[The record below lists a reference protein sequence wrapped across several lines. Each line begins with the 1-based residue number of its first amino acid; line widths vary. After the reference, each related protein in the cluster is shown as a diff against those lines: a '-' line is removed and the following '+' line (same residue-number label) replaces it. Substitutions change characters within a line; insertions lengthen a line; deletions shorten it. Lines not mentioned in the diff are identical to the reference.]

1 MMLDPRHIQSRLGQ
15 LKSARTTHDSH
26 WQEVADYMIPARAFT
41 VQHAAGSKRSRNL
54 IFNGHPV
61 LALEQLA
68 GGLHG
73 MLTSPALRWFALR
86 PMPAM
91 AQDRG
96 VRAWFD
102 AATDVMYAY
111 FQSPTSGLNVALH
124 EGYLDIAGF
133 GSAVLF
139 TPDKGRRGPMHQ
151 AIPLAECWYAE
162 NADRVVDTLYRAYDL
177 PLREVLR
184 LWPETAPDRLR
195 RQANERPDQPVPIV
209 HATEPHRSAGS
220 GAGARGA
227 TNAGWD
233 TCWCTGGDWL
243 EHGRYREFPFAVP
256 RWTKRSGEV
265 YGTGPGMAAL
275 PDVKLLNKLEELNL
289 RGLAKVVDPPMLLP
303 DDGFLNA
310 PNMNPGAFNYMRTDS
325 RWSDRIGPLQTG
337 ARPDLAEQKIEQVQ
351 ERISGSFYTTWLRLP
366 QQPNMTATEV
376 LQRRDELLRLLGPMV
391 ARLEA
396 ELLSP
401 LIERSFA
408 ILLRNGLFPPP
419 PPQLAN
425 AGWTVEYQGPLSRAQ
440 RLADAETVMRWFAA
454 MQPLV
459 QADPTILDAIDTDA
473 AAQYLGD
480 RHGAPATLMRSP
492 QDIARRREGRANQQQ
507 QIAQAEALASGAG
520 AAKDGAAALATLAGI
535 QGGGG
540 AA

>member
-1 MMLDPRHIQSRLGQ
+1 MLDPRRIQARLGQ

-26 WQEVADYMIPARAFT
+26 WQEVADYMIPARSFT
-41 VQHAAGSKRSRNL
+41 TQHAPGSKRSRNL

-86 PMPAM
+86 PMPEM
-91 AQDRG
+91 ARDRA
-96 VRAWFD
+96 VRAWFE
-102 AATDVMYAY
+102 AATDVMYA
-111 FQSPTSGLNVALH
+111 FMQSPASGFNVALH
-124 EGYLDIAGF
+124 EGYLDISGF
-133 GSAVLF
+133 GSAVIF
-139 TPDKGRRGPMHQ
+139 TADKGRRGPMHQ

-184 LWPETAPDRLR
+184 LWPDTAPDRLR
-195 RQANERPDQPVPIV
+195 RMSDQRPDQPVQIV
-209 HATEPHRSAGS
+209 HATEPNPKG
-220 GAGARGA
+220 
-227 TNAGWD
+227 GWD
-233 TCWCTGGDWL
+233 TCWCTSGDYL

-310 PNMNPGAFNYMRTDS
+310 PNMNPGAFNYMRADS

-401 LIERSFA
+401 LIDRDFA

-425 AGWTVEYQGPLSRAQ
+425 AGWRVEYLGPLSRAQ
-440 RLADAETVMRWFAA
+440 KQADAETVMRWFAS

-459 QADPTILDAIDTDA
+459 QADPGVLQAIDTDEA
-473 AAQYLGD
+473 ARFLAD
-480 RHGAPATLMRSP
+480 RYGAPALLVRTPEQLAALR
-492 QDIARRREGRANQQQ
+492 QQAAQ
-507 QIAQAEALASGAG
+507 AQAQMAQAEALRQGAA
-520 AAKDGAAALATLAGI
+520 AAKDGAGALATLAGI
-535 QGGGG
+535 GGGQVQ
-540 AA
+540 